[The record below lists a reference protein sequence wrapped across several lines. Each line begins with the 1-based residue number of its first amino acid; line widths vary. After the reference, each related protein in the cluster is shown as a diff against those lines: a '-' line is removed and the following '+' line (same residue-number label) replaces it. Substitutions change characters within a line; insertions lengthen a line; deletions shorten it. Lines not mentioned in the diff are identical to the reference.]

1 MPAGGA
7 PGDGAPGDGAPGR
20 HRRHGRA
27 DDGPPGTGEDALLE
41 GLVPE
46 LPPGDWTELG
56 PGDDAA
62 VVRADDGRVVV
73 TTDALVAERH
83 FRPRTASPE
92 DVGWKAAAQNLAD
105 VAAMGAVPT
114 ALVVALVV
122 PERPPE
128 PWAEGWTTSLA
139 RGLAAAC
146 RSLDGAQ
153 GCGVVGGDLTGGDQ
167 VVVSVTALGD
177 LRGLAPV
184 RRDGARPGDLVAL
197 AGVQGR
203 SAAGLA
209 VLERRARRAAAAWAG
224 SRVESAADEGIAD
237 LVRAH
242 RRPRPPCAAGPAA
255 AEAGATAMLDVS
267 DGLVRDAGR
276 LARAGAVVLD
286 LSSELLAPHHEAVLS
301 VADLLGVEAWRLVL
315 EGGED
320 HGLLATFP
328 AEAVLP
334 EGFELVGVVR
344 AGTAPGVL
352 VDGEPYGRT
361 GGWDHFV

>member
-1 MPAGGA
+1 M
-7 PGDGAPGDGAPGR
+7 
-20 HRRHGRA
+20 
-27 DDGPPGTGEDALLE
+27 
-41 GLVPE
+41 
-46 LPPGDWTELG
+46 LPVGSWTDLG

-73 TTDALVAERH
+73 STDALVADRH

-92 DVGWKAAAQNLAD
+92 DVGWRAAAQNLAD

-122 PERPPE
+122 PSRPPA
-128 PWAEGWTTSLA
+128 PWTDGWTTGLA

-146 RSLDGAQ
+146 AGLPGAR
-153 GCGVVGGDLTGGDQ
+153 GCGVVGGDLTGGEQ
-167 VVVSVTALGD
+167 VVVAVTALGD
-177 LRGLAPV
+177 LRGLPPV
-184 RRDGARPGDLVAL
+184 RRDGARPGDVVAL

-209 VLERRARRAAAAWAG
+209 VLERRARPGAAAWAG
-224 SRVESAADEGIAD
+224 AGVESAADEEVAG

-242 RRPRPPCAAGPAA
+242 RRPRPPCDAGPAA

-276 LARAGAVVLD
+276 VARASVVVLD
-286 LSSELLAPHHEAVLS
+286 LSTELLRPHRDAVAP
-301 VADLLGVEAWRLVL
+301 VADLLGVDAWRLVL

-328 AEAVLP
+328 EGAVLP
-334 EGFELVGVVR
+334 EGFAPVGVVR
-344 AGTAPGVL
+344 AGAAPGVL
-352 VDGEPYGRT
+352 VDGAPHAGG
-361 GGWDHFV
+361 GGWDHFG

>member
-1 MPAGGA
+1 MPVPGRHSRGGRA
-7 PGDGAPGDGAPGR
+7 GDGATGS
-20 HRRHGRA
+20 
-27 DDGPPGTGEDALLE
+27 GEDALLAA
-41 GLVPE
+41 LVPE
-46 LPPGDWTELG
+46 LPAGDWTELG

-92 DVGWKAAAQNLAD
+92 DVGWRAAAQNLAD

-122 PERPPE
+122 PARPPE
-128 PWAEGWTTSLA
+128 PWADGWTTALA
-139 RGLAAAC
+139 RGLASAC
-146 RSLDGAQ
+146 ASLKGAQ

-177 LRGLAPV
+177 LRGLPPV

-209 VLERRARRAAAAWAG
+209 VLERRARPAAAAWAG
-224 SRVESAADEGIAD
+224 SPVESAADEGVAD

-276 LARAGAVVLD
+276 LASASVVVLD
-286 LSSELLAPHHEAVLS
+286 LSSELLAPHHDAVRP
-301 VADLLGVEAWRLVL
+301 VADLLGVEAWGLVL

-344 AGTAPGVL
+344 AGAAPGVL
-352 VDGEPYGRT
+352 VDGEPYGRA
-361 GGWDHFV
+361 GGWDHFR

>member
-1 MPAGGA
+1 VPDETSPETPEPGDAAPAG
-7 PGDGAPGDGAPGR
+7 
-20 HRRHGRA
+20 
-27 DDGPPGTGEDALLE
+27 EDLLLA
-41 GLVPE
+41 GLLPE
-46 LPPGDWTELG
+46 LPAGDLTELG

-62 VVRADDGRVVV
+62 VVGTPDGRVVV

-92 DVGWKAAAQNLAD
+92 DVGWRAAAQNLAD

-122 PERPPE
+122 PARPPR
-128 PWAEGWTTSLA
+128 PWADGWTTGLA

-146 RSLDGAQ
+146 ARLPGAE

-167 VVVSVTALGD
+167 VVVAVTALGD
-177 LRGLAPV
+177 LGGVPPV

-197 AGVQGR
+197 AGTLGR

-209 VLERRARRAAAAWAG
+209 VLERRLQRGAAAWAG
-224 SRVESAADEGIAD
+224 GSGAVESAADEGVAD

-242 RRPRPPCAAGPAA
+242 RRPRPPVAAGPAA

-267 DGLVRDAGR
+267 DGLLRDAGR
-276 LARAGAVVLD
+276 VGRASVVAVD
-286 LSSELLAPHHEAVLS
+286 LSSELLLPHVDAVAPA
-301 VADLLGVEAWRLVL
+301 ADLLGLDPWELVL
-315 EGGED
+315 TGGED

-328 AEAVLP
+328 PGAVLP
-334 EGFELVGVVR
+334 EGFSLVGVVT
-344 AGTAPGVL
+344 ATTAPGAL
-352 VDGEPYGRT
+352 LDGRPRAGG
-361 GGWDHFV
+361 GGWDHFGA

>member
-1 MPAGGA
+1 M
-7 PGDGAPGDGAPGR
+7 PGR
-20 HRRHGRA
+20 HARA
-27 DDGPPGTGEDALLE
+27 LPEEEPLDALVGEEELLA
-41 GLVPE
+41 GIVPQ
-46 LPPGDWTELG
+46 LPTGDRTDLG

-92 DVGWKAAAQNLAD
+92 DVGWRAAAQNLAD

-122 PERPPE
+122 PRRPPE
-128 PWAEGWTTSLA
+128 PWSPGWTSALA

-146 RSLDGAQ
+146 AGLPGAQ
-153 GCGVVGGDLTGGDQ
+153 GCGVVGGDLTGGAQ
-167 VVVSVTALGD
+167 VVVAVTALGD

-184 RRDGARPGDLVAL
+184 RRDGARPGDVVAL
-197 AGVQGR
+197 AGTLGR

-209 VLERRARRAAAAWAG
+209 VLERRPRPGAAAHGG
-224 SRVESAADEGIAD
+224 SGVESAADEVVAD

-242 RRPRPPCAAGPAA
+242 RRPRPPVAAGPAA
-255 AEAGATAMLDVS
+255 AEAGASAMLDVS

-276 LARAGAVVLD
+276 LARASGVVLD
-286 LSSELLAPHHEAVLS
+286 LSAERLMPHREHLARTAG
-301 VADLLGVEAWRLVL
+301 LLGVDAWQLVL

-328 AEAVLP
+328 PEAVLP
-334 EGFELVGVVR
+334 EGFTPVGVVR
-344 AGTAPGVL
+344 ETALPGVL
-352 VDGEPYGRT
+352 LDGEAYGGA
-361 GGWDHFV
+361 GGWDHFAS

>member
-1 MPAGGA
+1 MPGRHSRGGLAGGA
-7 PGDGAPGDGAPGR
+7 AAGD
-20 HRRHGRA
+20 
-27 DDGPPGTGEDALLE
+27 GEDALLAA
-41 GLVPE
+41 LVPE
-46 LPPGDWTELG
+46 LPEGAWTDLG

-62 VVRADDGRVVV
+62 VVRAEDGRVVV

-92 DVGWKAAAQNLAD
+92 DVGWRAAAQNLAD

-122 PERPPE
+122 PRTPPE
-128 PWAEGWTTSLA
+128 PWADGWTTGLA

-146 RSLDGAQ
+146 ASLEGAD
-153 GCGVVGGDLTGGDQ
+153 GCGVVGGDLTGGEE

-184 RRDGARPGDLVAL
+184 RRDGARPGDVVAL

-209 VLERRARRAAAAWAG
+209 VLERRGRPGAAAWAG
-224 SRVESAADEGIAD
+224 GPVESAADERVAD

-255 AEAGATAMLDVS
+255 AEAGASAMLDVS

-276 LARAGAVVLD
+276 LARAGVVVLD
-286 LSSELLAPHHEAVLS
+286 LSSELLAPHRDAVLP

-328 AEAVLP
+328 PEAVLP
-334 EGFELVGVVR
+334 EQFAPVGVVR
-344 AGTAPGVL
+344 AGTAPAVL
-352 VDGEPYGRT
+352 VDGERYGGA
-361 GGWDHFV
+361 GGWDHFG